1 MDSEDA
7 ITNRV
12 ATLGKSR
19 MEAFSDGVLAIAIT
33 LLVLDLA
40 LRPPGTPTEQ
50 FLRAWPA
57 YLAYV
62 VSFLTIGAAWIVH
75 SAITERLERV
85 DSIFLRLNLVFLLT
99 VSFLPYPT
107 RLVAEALSE
116 GTDWQRMATVV
127 YGITL
132 LVIRLMLA
140 ALGSY
145 SRHEQLRRPG
155 VDVTGGSSPFVLLGY
170 ALTVVV
176 ALIVPMAAIALYFAL
191 AIFLIVPF
199 RTVVRELLGRSPQ

>member
-1 MDSEDA
+1 
-7 ITNRV
+7 
-12 ATLGKSR
+12 

-40 LRPPGTPTEQ
+40 LRPPGTPIAQ

-116 GTDWQRMATVV
+116 GTDWKRMATVV

-132 LVIRLMLA
+132 LVIRLMLS

-145 SRHEQLRRPG
+145 SRHEHLRRPG
-155 VDVTGGSSPFVLLGY
+155 GASSPFVLLGY

-176 ALIVPMAAIALYFAL
+176 ALIVPIVAIALYFAL
-191 AIFLIVPF
+191 AIVLIVPF
-199 RTVVRELLGRSPQ
+199 RTVVRAVFGGSTQ

>member
-1 MDSEDA
+1 
-7 ITNRV
+7 
-12 ATLGKSR
+12 
-19 MEAFSDGVLAIAIT
+19 MEAFSDGVIAIAIT

-40 LRPPGTPTEQ
+40 LRPPGSPVEQ

-62 VSFLTIGAAWIVH
+62 VSFTTIGAAWIAH

-107 RLVAEALSE
+107 RLVAEALNE
-116 GTDWQRMATVV
+116 GTSWERMATVV

-145 SRHEQLRRPG
+145 SKREHLRRPNA
-155 VDVTGGSSPFVLLGY
+155 DVTGGSSPWVLLGY
-170 ALTVVV
+170 ALTIVV
-176 ALIVPMAAIALYFAL
+176 AFLVPVVAIALYFAL
-191 AIFLIVPF
+191 AIILIVPL
-199 RTVVRELLGRSPQ
+199 RTVVRELFGGSPH